1 MEFMQQDIKLLL
13 FLLFTTKPC
22 FNVKRKCTPN
32 VQSNVVLRQLC
43 EDHYGVCPGIL
54 INGHTEASFSYCRAP
69 LEYILQELL
78 KNAMRLVDK

>member
-32 VQSNVVLRQLC
+32 VQSNVEISTPEVTCTSPCQAKRR
-43 EDHYGVCPGIL
+43 VM
-54 INGHTEASFSYCRAP
+54 
-69 LEYILQELL
+69 LL
-78 KNAMRLVDK
+78 LF

>member
-32 VQSNVVLRQLC
+32 VQSNVEISTPEVTSPCQAKRR
-43 EDHYGVCPGIL
+43 VM
-54 INGHTEASFSYCRAP
+54 
-69 LEYILQELL
+69 LL
-78 KNAMRLVDK
+78 LF